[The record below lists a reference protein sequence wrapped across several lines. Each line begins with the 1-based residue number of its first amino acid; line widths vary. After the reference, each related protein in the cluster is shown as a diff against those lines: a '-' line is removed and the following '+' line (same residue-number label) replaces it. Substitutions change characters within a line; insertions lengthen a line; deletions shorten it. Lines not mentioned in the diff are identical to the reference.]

1 MAAEED
7 GAASSN
13 ALKEQLLERA
23 LHQWIK
29 TFGRLIKNQQLRVG
43 LQRLYDAD
51 LLAHAAAVVAH
62 RSLQDRIGEL
72 ERLHHAM
79 AQE

>member
-1 MAAEED
+1 MAAKED
-7 GAASSN
+7 GAAGGD
-13 ALKEQLLERA
+13 ALQEQLLQRP
-23 LHQWIK
+23 LHQRVK
-29 TFGRLIKNQQLRVG
+29 SFGGLIKNEELWIC
-43 LQRLYDAD
+43 LQRLYDTD

>member
-1 MAAEED
+1 MAAKED
-7 GAASSN
+7 GAAGGDP
-13 ALKEQLLERA
+13 LKEQLLQRS
-23 LHQWIK
+23 LHQRVK
-29 TFGRLIKNQQLRVG
+29 SFGGLIENEQLGICLERLHH
-43 LQRLYDAD
+43 AD